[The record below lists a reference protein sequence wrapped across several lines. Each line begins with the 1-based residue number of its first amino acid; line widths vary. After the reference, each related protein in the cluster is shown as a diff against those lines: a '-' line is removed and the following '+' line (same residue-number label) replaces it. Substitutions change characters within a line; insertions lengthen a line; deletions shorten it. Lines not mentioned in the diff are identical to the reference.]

1 MERLKKVFNPIVAII
16 QSELFKF
23 FLIAASL
30 IVAIIAVSWGAL
42 MTVLTDD
49 LKNVVIS
56 KDQEITN
63 LKGSNDYLN
72 SENVRLR
79 IINDELYRI
88 IEESQNCHNEEEI

>member
-1 MERLKKVFNPIVAII
+1 MERLKKIFNPIITVI

-49 LKNVVIS
+49 LKNVVIT
-56 KDQEITN
+56 KNQEIAN
-63 LKGSNDYLN
+63 LESSNEYLN

-79 IINDELYRI
+79 LINDDLYGI
-88 IEESQNCHNEEEI
+88 LEDKQDCVCQD

>member
-1 MERLKKVFNPIVAII
+1 MERLKKIFNPIIIVI

-42 MTVLTDD
+42 MTVLTED
-49 LKNVVIS
+49 LKNVVIT
-56 KDQEITN
+56 KDQEIAN
-63 LKGSNDYLN
+63 FKSSNEYLN

-79 IINDELYRI
+79 LINDDLYGI
-88 IEESQNCHNEEEI
+88 LEDKQDCACQD

>member
-1 MERLKKVFNPIVAII
+1 MERLKKIFNPIITVM

-49 LKNVVIS
+49 LKNVVIT
-56 KDQEITN
+56 KNQEIAN
-63 LKGSNDYLN
+63 LESSNEYLN

-79 IINDELYRI
+79 LINDDLYRI
-88 IEESQNCHNEEEI
+88 TEDNQDCVCQD

>member
-1 MERLKKVFNPIVAII
+1 MERLKKIFNPVITVI

-49 LKNVVIS
+49 LKNVVIT
-56 KDQEITN
+56 KNQEIAN
-63 LKGSNDYLN
+63 LESSNEYLN

-79 IINDELYRI
+79 LINDDLYRI
-88 IEESQNCHNEEEI
+88 IEDNQDCACQD

>member
-1 MERLKKVFNPIVAII
+1 MERLKKIFNPIIIVI

-42 MTVLTDD
+42 MTVLTED
-49 LKNVVIS
+49 LKNVVIT
-56 KDQEITN
+56 KDQKIAN
-63 LKGSNDYLN
+63 FKSSNEYLN

-79 IINDELYRI
+79 IINDDLYRI
-88 IEESQNCHNEEEI
+88 IEDNQDCACQD

>member
-1 MERLKKVFNPIVAII
+1 MENLKKVFNPIVTII

-49 LKNVVIS
+49 LKNVVIT
-56 KDQEITN
+56 KNQEIAN
-63 LKGSNDYLN
+63 LESSNEYLN

-79 IINDELYRI
+79 LINDDLYRI
-88 IEESQNCHNEEEI
+88 IEDNQDCVYQD

>member
-1 MERLKKVFNPIVAII
+1 MERLKKIFNPIITVI

-49 LKNVVIS
+49 LKNVVIT
-56 KDQEITN
+56 KNQEIAN
-63 LKGSNDYLN
+63 LESSNEYLN

-79 IINDELYRI
+79 LINDDLYRI
-88 IEESQNCHNEEEI
+88 IEDNQDCVCQD

>member
-1 MERLKKVFNPIVAII
+1 MENLKKIFNSIIVVI

-49 LKNVVIS
+49 LKNVVIT
-56 KDQEITN
+56 KNQEIAN
-63 LKGSNDYLN
+63 LESSNEYLN

-79 IINDELYRI
+79 LINDDLYGI
-88 IEESQNCHNEEEI
+88 LEDKQDCACQD

>member
-49 LKNVVIS
+49 LKNVVIT
-56 KDQEITN
+56 KNQEIAN
-63 LKGSNDYLN
+63 LESSNEYLN

-79 IINDELYRI
+79 LINDDLYRI
-88 IEESQNCHNEEEI
+88 IEDNQDCVCQD

>member
-1 MERLKKVFNPIVAII
+1 MERLKKIFNPIITVI

-49 LKNVVIS
+49 LKNVVIT
-56 KDQEITN
+56 KNQEIAN
-63 LKGSNDYLN
+63 LESSNEYLN

-79 IINDELYRI
+79 LINDDLYRI
-88 IEESQNCHNEEEI
+88 IEDNQDCACQD

>member
-1 MERLKKVFNPIVAII
+1 MENLKKVFNPIVTII

-49 LKNVVIS
+49 LKNVVIT
-56 KDQEITN
+56 KNQEIAN
-63 LKGSNDYLN
+63 LESSNEYLN

-79 IINDELYRI
+79 LINDDLYRI
-88 IEESQNCHNEEEI
+88 IEDNQDCVCQD

>member
-1 MERLKKVFNPIVAII
+1 MERLKKIFNPVITII

-49 LKNVVIS
+49 LKNVVIT
-56 KDQEITN
+56 KNQEIAN
-63 LKGSNDYLN
+63 LESSNEYLN

-79 IINDELYRI
+79 LINDDLYRI
-88 IEESQNCHNEEEI
+88 IEDNQDYACQD

>member
-1 MERLKKVFNPIVAII
+1 MERLKKIINPVITVI

-49 LKNVVIS
+49 LKNVVIT
-56 KDQEITN
+56 KNQKIAN
-63 LKGSNDYLN
+63 LESSNEYLN

-79 IINDELYRI
+79 LINDDLYGML
-88 IEESQNCHNEEEI
+88 EDKQDCACQD

>member
-1 MERLKKVFNPIVAII
+1 MERLKKIFNPIITVI

-49 LKNVVIS
+49 LKNVVIT
-56 KDQEITN
+56 KNQEIAN
-63 LKGSNDYLN
+63 LESSNEYLN

-79 IINDELYRI
+79 LINDDLYGI
-88 IEESQNCHNEEEI
+88 LEDKQDCACQD

>member
-1 MERLKKVFNPIVAII
+1 MERLKKIFNPVITVM

-42 MTVLTDD
+42 MTVLTED
-49 LKNVVIS
+49 LKNVVIT
-56 KDQEITN
+56 KDQEIAN
-63 LKGSNDYLN
+63 FKSSNEYLN

-79 IINDELYRI
+79 IINDDLYRI
-88 IEESQNCHNEEEI
+88 IEDNQDCACQD